1 MARSRASVSVASVPS
16 ANPPEVIDPASTP
29 PASPAL
35 ATVIPGGTGEA
46 LSATPA
52 LKDALGTLGAS
63 GKLDGLKVPTPA
75 EWRSA
80 VRARVGFEL
89 SSKDRKDLGIR
100 DCTAQDTLILSI
112 VQVLDALGADMSAY
126 QYSRTRADGTT
137 STVNARSINPS
148 LVAKVTRAT
157 EMRSI
162 AAAAR

>member
-1 MARSRASVSVASVPS
+1 MAQPRNVVT
-16 ANPPEVIDPASTP
+16 PASAPEIVPPIPTP

-35 ATVIPGGTGEA
+35 ATVIPGGAGDA
-46 LSATPA
+46 LSAPPA
-52 LKDALGTLGAS
+52 LKDALGALGAS
-63 GKLDGLKVPTPA
+63 GKLDGLKAPTPA

-89 SSKDRKDLGIR
+89 SAKDRKDLNIR
-100 DCTAQDTLILSI
+100 ECTAQDTLTLAI

-148 LVAKVTRAT
+148 LVAKVTRST